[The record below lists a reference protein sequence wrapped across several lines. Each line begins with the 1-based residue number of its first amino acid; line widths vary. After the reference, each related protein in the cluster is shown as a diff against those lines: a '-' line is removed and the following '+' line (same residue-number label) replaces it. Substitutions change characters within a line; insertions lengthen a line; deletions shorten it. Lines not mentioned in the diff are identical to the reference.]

1 MSVLGLELSTDNIYS
16 LVLSCHDCS
25 FSLYYHM
32 CSAALR
38 YHPHSV
44 ASFRC
49 TPPQRSSPLPQV
61 PRAPLR
67 CLNCGATLCCHK
79 KTFPP
84 CNLFSSPSLRATP
97 ALSCQHCAVALRRHC
112 CAAPTPAASVLLRNT
127 PAATSTVQ
135 TPLPPQWRST
145 GLPPP
150 QHSLLL
156 PFSLLANR
164 RHLSRVARSC
174 PHFVTWLT
182 ASRST
187 VTGNVQLTAAT
198 TTVQALDSG

>member
-61 PRAPLR
+61 HRAPLR

-79 KTFPP
+79 KPFLHVTCFQLPLSAQPQLSAASTAPRSSAPP
-84 CNLFSSPSLRATP
+84 LLCSANSRCQCASAQHPSCHLHSADPSATSVAQHWVATTP
-97 ALSCQHCAVALRRHC
+97 A
-112 CAAPTPAASVLLRNT
+112 
-127 PAATSTVQ
+127 
-135 TPLPPQWRST
+135 
-145 GLPPP
+145 
-150 QHSLLL
+150 
-156 PFSLLANR
+156 
-164 RHLSRVARSC
+164 
-174 PHFVTWLT
+174 
-182 ASRST
+182 
-187 VTGNVQLTAAT
+187 
-198 TTVQALDSG
+198 